1 MSAKLGTEAKL
12 GREAKLG
19 TEATGRNQVPAGAIK
34 SHQEPS
40 RVINSNQE
48 HSAGLLFDW
57 LGNQEQSR
65 VIKST
70 PRACSLIGLA
80 IKSNQ
85 EHSADLLL
93 DWLEIEPRALR
104 SAFVSAERDE

>member
-1 MSAKLGTEAKL
+1 MTKLELEL
-12 GREAKLG
+12 GERQI
-19 TEATGRNQVPAGAIK
+19 RNGGQIRKGGQIRNGGHRAQSGA
-34 SHQEPS
+34 S
-40 RVINSNQE
+40 
-48 HSAGLLFDW
+48 W
-57 LGNQEQSR
+57 GNQEQSR

-80 IKSNQ
+80 INSNQ

>member
-1 MSAKLGTEAKL
+1 MIGL
-12 GREAKLG
+12 
-19 TEATGRNQVPAGAIK
+19 AIK
-34 SHQEPS
+34 
-40 RVINSNQE
+40 SNQE
-48 HSAGLLFDW
+48 HSADLLLDW
-57 LGNQEQSR
+57 LGNQEQSM
-65 VIKST
+65 
-70 PRACSLIGLA
+70 A

>member
-1 MSAKLGTEAKL
+1 M
-12 GREAKLG
+12 
-19 TEATGRNQVPAGAIK
+19 
-34 SHQEPS
+34 
-40 RVINSNQE
+40 
-48 HSAGLLFDW
+48 
-57 LGNQEQSR
+57 
-65 VIKST
+65 
-70 PRACSLIGLA
+70 A

>member
-1 MSAKLGTEAKL
+1 MTKLELEL
-12 GREAKLG
+12 GERQI
-19 TEATGRNQVPAGAIK
+19 RNGGHRAQSGA
-34 SHQEPS
+34 S
-40 RVINSNQE
+40 
-48 HSAGLLFDW
+48 W
-57 LGNQEQSR
+57 GNQEQSR

>member
-1 MSAKLGTEAKL
+1 M
-12 GREAKLG
+12 
-19 TEATGRNQVPAGAIK
+19 
-34 SHQEPS
+34 
-40 RVINSNQE
+40 
-48 HSAGLLFDW
+48 
-57 LGNQEQSR
+57 
-65 VIKST
+65 
-70 PRACSLIGLA
+70 IGLA

>member
-1 MSAKLGTEAKL
+1 MTKLELEL
-12 GREAKLG
+12 GERQI
-19 TEATGRNQVPAGAIK
+19 RNGGQIRKGGQIRNGGHRAQSGA
-34 SHQEPS
+34 SWGNQEPS
-40 RVINSNQE
+40 RVINS
-48 HSAGLLFDW
+48 
-57 LGNQEQSR
+57 NQEQSR

>member
-1 MSAKLGTEAKL
+1 MTKLELEL
-12 GREAKLG
+12 GERQI
-19 TEATGRNQVPAGAIK
+19 RNGGQIRKGGQIRNGGHRAQSGA
-34 SHQEPS
+34 S
-40 RVINSNQE
+40 
-48 HSAGLLFDW
+48 W
-57 LGNQEQSR
+57 GNQEQSR